1 LSDLRKSSAAVAPP
15 VTASSSVSR
24 IEREG
29 PTCAD
34 ARGGDFDGIDTSS
47 NAVGNLPDG
56 GIDTGGAATVAL
68 GVRCW

>member
-47 NAVGNLPDG
+47 NAVGNLLDG
-56 GIDTGGAATVAL
+56 GVDTGATVAL